1 MAKVTGLK
9 NICVHIL
16 QLEETLQLYRE
27 VLGFK
32 LVKTDVLK
40 GENIEG
46 MLVLNLQAGDCL
58 IHLSLTAPEYLHT
71 IGEIGNTNHNHF
83 MLLVDDIGVIG
94 DELVSKGYELENMN
108 YREDKH
114 TFFTGP
120 NGEII
125 GLTQAEA

>member
-9 NICVHIL
+9 NICVHVL
-16 QLEETLQLYRE
+16 SLEKTLELYRE

-32 LVKTDVLK
+32 LVKADVLQ

-46 MLVLNLQAGDCL
+46 MLVLNLLAGDCL
-58 IHLSLTAPEYLHT
+58 IHLSLTAPDFNHT
-71 IGEIGNTNHNHF
+71 IGEVGNTNHNHF
-83 MLLVDDIGVIG
+83 MLYVDDIGAIG
-94 DELVSKGYELENMN
+94 DELVTKSYVLENMN

-120 NGEII
+120 NSEII
-125 GLTQAEA
+125 GLCQA